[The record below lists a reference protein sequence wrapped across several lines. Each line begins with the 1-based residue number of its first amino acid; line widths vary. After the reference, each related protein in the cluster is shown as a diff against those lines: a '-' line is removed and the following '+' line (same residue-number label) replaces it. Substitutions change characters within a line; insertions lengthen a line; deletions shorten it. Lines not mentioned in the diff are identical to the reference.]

1 MASITYYMFRELL
14 DTTATN
20 PVVTDTPRN
29 RAVSVTTGLSRG
41 VPRDNPVVT
50 DTPRYRAVCD
60 GHTAR

>member
-1 MASITYYMFRELL
+1 MLGQPVLRTIFRELL

-41 VPRDNPVVT
+41 VSV
-50 DTPRYRAVCD
+50 TPRNRAVFD
-60 GHTAR
+60 GNTTQLRGV